1 MSAGQL
7 PGGYSIFRE
16 TMADMTFPELARAAQ
31 GRAVVLWGLGVI
43 EQHGPHLPLGTDVYM
58 PSELLRRV
66 RRQLKEKGVESV
78 IIPPIYWGVDQDS
91 VPFPGSFIVR
101 P

>member
-1 MSAGQL
+1 MSTDAGRLFDLQGHHGRHDV
-7 PGGYSIFRE
+7 PGAG
-16 TMADMTFPELARAAQ
+16 ARGE

-66 RRQLKEKGVESV
+66 RKQLARRAS
-78 IIPPIYWGVDQDS
+78 
-91 VPFPGSFIVR
+91 R
-101 P
+101 A